1 MAMFF
6 EVLLRMTQA
15 YYFPKQNV
23 DFEKLSDVTKDILF
37 NELKKEKY
45 SNIFKPFL
53 NKIKNEFLHAF
64 KNIPDIEIDIPNDN
78 LYVLN
83 YENNKFNFSIAKGC
97 YSKVKSS
104 FFYNELLAQLS
115 SQSPFKFFSQK
126 DLETG
131 LSNSYSFPLFQPYSK
146 NSVIVNNRN
155 DIDIII
161 KTPLLNNICNT
172 VIKSDSLCTFF
183 EYDKSSN
190 NLNLL
195 KSNIVQYIKDK
206 ARNISLNK
214 INVIENSLQ
223 ENISKETLDYIN
235 KNISLTFND
244 IMLNIIDYNNH
255 PYDSETYGA
264 NTPDVIYN
272 RVYDD
277 LCKKVKSTSSNDDN
291 IIYVYEQNVNE
302 FISSDYLGCKTSTEF
317 INEWCDN
324 LQLPLKVSRIFP
336 NIVIDENDKSNT
348 KVFPTCQDAQD
359 FMLDYLEPWLD
370 EHNKIQDRDPDRLY
384 EKAKQYLE
392 LSSNLNEKTLPDLE
406 QSFNKIKGF
415 STNQTQLKDAKN
427 SKSNSF
433 HR

>member
-1 MAMFF
+1 
-6 EVLLRMTQA
+6 MTQA
-15 YYFPKQNV
+15 YYFSKQNV
-23 DFEKLSDVTKDILF
+23 DFEKLSDDTKDVLF
-37 NELKKEKY
+37 NEFKKEKY

-78 LYVLN
+78 FYVLI
-83 YENNKFNFSIAKGC
+83 YENNKFNFSIAKAC

-131 LSNSYSFPLFQPYSK
+131 LSNSYSFSLFQPYSK

-183 EYDKSSN
+183 NYDKNSN
-190 NLNLL
+190 NLDLL

-370 EHNKIQDRDPDRLY
+370 DHNKIQDRDPDRLY

-415 STNQTQLKDAKN
+415 STNQSQPKEAK
-427 SKSNSF
+427 KTKTAGF
-433 HR
+433 HL

>member
-1 MAMFF
+1 
-6 EVLLRMTQA
+6 MTQA
-15 YYFPKQNV
+15 YYFSKQNV
-23 DFEKLSDVTKDILF
+23 DFEKLSDDTKDVLF
-37 NELKKEKY
+37 NEFKKEKY

-64 KNIPDIEIDIPNDN
+64 KNIPDIEIDIPIDN
-78 LYVLN
+78 FYVLI
-83 YENNKFNFSIAKGC
+83 YENNKFNFSIAKAC

-131 LSNSYSFPLFQPYSK
+131 LSNSYSFSLFQPYSK

-183 EYDKSSN
+183 NYDKNSN
-190 NLNLL
+190 NLDLL

-370 EHNKIQDRDPDRLY
+370 DHNKIQDRDPDRLY

-415 STNQTQLKDAKN
+415 STNQSQPKEAK
-427 SKSNSF
+427 KTKTAGF
-433 HR
+433 HL

>member
-1 MAMFF
+1 
-6 EVLLRMTQA
+6 MTKA
-15 YYFPKQNV
+15 YYFPKQIV
-23 DFEKLSDVTKDILF
+23 DFEKLSDLTKDILF
-37 NELKKEKY
+37 SEFKKEKY
-45 SNIFKPFL
+45 SNIFKPFF

-83 YENNKFNFSIAKGC
+83 YENNKFNFSIAKDC

-131 LSNSYSFPLFQPYSK
+131 LSNSYSFSLFQPYSK
-146 NSVIVNNRN
+146 NSVIVNNKN

-223 ENISKETLDYIN
+223 ENISKETLDFIN
-235 KNISLTFND
+235 KNISLTFNN

-264 NTPDVIYN
+264 NTPDVLYN

-277 LCKKVKSTSSNDDN
+277 LCTNVKSSSSNDN
-291 IIYVYEQNVNE
+291 NNIYVYEQNDNE
-302 FISSDYLGCKTSTEF
+302 FISSDKLGCKTSTEF

-370 EHNKIQDRDPDRLY
+370 DHNKIQDRDLDRLY
-384 EKAKQYLE
+384 DKAKQYLE
-392 LSSNLNEKTLPDLE
+392 LNSNLNEQTLSKLN
-406 QSFNKIKGF
+406 QSFNKVKGI
-415 STNQTQLKDAKN
+415 STNQTQLKEAEKT
-427 SKSNSF
+427 KTAGF
-433 HR
+433 HL

>member
-1 MAMFF
+1 
-6 EVLLRMTQA
+6 MTQA
-15 YYFPKQNV
+15 YYFSKQNV
-23 DFEKLSDVTKDILF
+23 DFEKLSDDTKDVLF
-37 NELKKEKY
+37 NEFKKEKY

-78 LYVLN
+78 FYVLI
-83 YENNKFNFSIAKGC
+83 YENNKFNFSIAKAC

-131 LSNSYSFPLFQPYSK
+131 LSNSYSFSLFQPYSK

-183 EYDKSSN
+183 NYDKNSN
-190 NLNLL
+190 NLDLL

-370 EHNKIQDRDPDRLY
+370 DHNKIQDRDPDRLY

-415 STNQTQLKDAKN
+415 STNQSQPKEAKKTKTL
-427 SKSNSF
+427 SYMQ
-433 HR
+433 RGRD

>member
-1 MAMFF
+1 
-6 EVLLRMTQA
+6 MTQA
-15 YYFPKQNV
+15 YYFSKQNV
-23 DFEKLSDVTKDILF
+23 DFEKLSDDTKDVLF
-37 NELKKEKY
+37 NEFKKEKY

-78 LYVLN
+78 FYVLI
-83 YENNKFNFSIAKGC
+83 YENNKFNFSIAKAC

-131 LSNSYSFPLFQPYSK
+131 LSNSYSFSLFQPYSK

-183 EYDKSSN
+183 NYDKNSN
-190 NLNLL
+190 NLDLL

-214 INVIENSLQ
+214 INVIEKHLE

-235 KNISLTFND
+235 KNISLTFNN

-264 NTPDVIYN
+264 NTPDVLYN

-277 LCKKVKSTSSNDDN
+277 LCKKVKNTSSNDDN
-291 IIYVYEQNVNE
+291 NIYVYEQNDNE

-336 NIVIDENDKSNT
+336 NIVIDKNDKSNT

-370 EHNKIQDRDPDRLY
+370 DHNHILDRDPDRLY

-406 QSFNKIKGF
+406 QSFNKVKGI

-427 SKSNSF
+427 SNSNSF